1 MGGDGMDMGMQEP
14 GEMCCS
20 LANSHM
26 PAASALSEMGEA
38 GVHAIHIIMA
48 VRIFAATSC
57 LHHP

>member
-1 MGGDGMDMGMQEP
+1 MDMGMQEP